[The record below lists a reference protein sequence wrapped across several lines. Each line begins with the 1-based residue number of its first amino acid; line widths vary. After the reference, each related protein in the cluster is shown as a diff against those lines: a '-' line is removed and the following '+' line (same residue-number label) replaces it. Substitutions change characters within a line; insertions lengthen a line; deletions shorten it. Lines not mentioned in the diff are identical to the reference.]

1 MTQNILLTSPQNV
14 AKCVQ
19 YLYSYIQTASI
30 LRPRPDLY
38 EERKSRE
45 MTHNKFYVALLT
57 KLKTYLAFLSAK
69 YLRFGPVFG
78 KS

>member
-1 MTQNILLTSPQNV
+1 MTQNTLLTSPQNV

-19 YLYSYIQTASI
+19 YLYSYILTTSI

-45 MTHNKFYVALLT
+45 MSHNKFYVALLIT
-57 KLKTYLAFLSAK
+57 LKTYLAFLSAK
-69 YLRFGPVFG
+69 YLRFGSVFG